1 MILDSKQIVV
11 VQDRRNLNESL
22 YYDIV
27 DVYISM
33 HAMNPQ
39 EFIIV
44 ESNDVRHYFP
54 TEHYKYTIFTRQE
67 KTNDN

>member
-1 MILDSKQIVV
+1 MILYSKQIVV
-11 VQDRRNLNESL
+11 VQDKRNLNESL
-22 YYDIV
+22 YYDVV

-44 ESNDVRHYFP
+44 ESNGVRHHFP

-67 KTNDN
+67 KQNDN

>member
-11 VQDRRNLNESL
+11 VQNKRNLNESL
-22 YYDIV
+22 YYDVV

-39 EFIIV
+39 ESIIV
-44 ESNDVRHYFP
+44 ESNGVRHHFP

-67 KTNDN
+67 KQNDN

>member
-1 MILDSKQIVV
+1 MMALPLVV
-11 VQDRRNLNESL
+11 VQDKRTLNESL
-22 YYDIV
+22 YYDVV

-33 HAMNPQ
+33 YAMNPQ

-44 ESNDVRHYFP
+44 ESNSVKHHFP

-67 KTNDN
+67 KQNDN

>member
-11 VQDRRNLNESL
+11 VQDKRTLNESL

-27 DVYISM
+27 DVYTSM
-33 HAMNPQ
+33 HIMHSH

-44 ESNDVRHYFP
+44 ESNGVRHHFP

-67 KTNDN
+67 KQNDN